1 MRIWDSRFV
10 AVILWFGACVRC
22 AAQPVSEAPTFG
34 LPASRPPGYLQ
45 GPLVRPADGVRH
57 AELDKAWQLYDAAV
71 DGAIA
76 QARAT
81 ITERFERAVKD
92 GDLDAAEK
100 WQAISE
106 KFEKQGALPDESE
119 VRSVAEAEKKV
130 RDARAELGSAYES
143 VVKSLTTARDIE
155 AAKATRTEWLS
166 LSTRWD
172 KAAPRRVPFPA
183 ARHAARPRGIVT
195 RPKNGVVHPDL
206 DVAWQRYEAAVDNAI
221 EEVQAAIRG
230 QLDAAT
236 ERGDLDAVEQ
246 WQKTRDAFRHVG
258 AMPVEK
264 ELKASVNALRRVL
277 REAKEKLS
285 VEYAAV
291 VKSLTT
297 NKDLELAK
305 AVRGEGRPFGRKDI
319 PKDAFTIA
327 DHSYYF
333 FTDPKTQAQ
342 AQEACEKLGGYLAR
356 VNSRSEQDAMNA
368 KLASFRLPG
377 DAVFW
382 VDGSD
387 KQQEGRWWFLDGSPM
402 PGDLQW
408 LPLQP
413 DNANGGEHGLQ
424 LMCKKHRYYDRW
436 DVGLNDGLQDGKFG
450 FLCEWDEIKE

>member
-1 MRIWDSRFV
+1 M
-10 AVILWFGACVRC
+10 
-22 AAQPVSEAPTFG
+22 
-34 LPASRPPGYLQ
+34 
-45 GPLVRPADGVRH
+45 
-57 AELDKAWQLYDAAV
+57 
-71 DGAIA
+71 
-76 QARAT
+76 
-81 ITERFERAVKD
+81 
-92 GDLDAAEK
+92 
-100 WQAISE
+100 
-106 KFEKQGALPDESE
+106 
-119 VRSVAEAEKKV
+119 RSVAEAEKKV
-130 RDARAELGSAYES
+130 RDARAELGGAYES
-143 VVKSLTTARDIE
+143 VVTSLTTAREIE
-155 AAKATRTEWLS
+155 AAKATRTEWMF

-172 KAAPRRVPFPA
+172 EAAPRRVPLPA

-195 RPKNGVVHPDL
+195 RPKNGAMHPDL
-206 DVAWQRYEAAVDNAI
+206 DVAWRRYEAAVDNAI
-221 EEVQAAIRG
+221 EEVQSAIRRR
-230 QLDAAT
+230 LDAAT

-246 WQKTRDAFRHVG
+246 WQKTHDEFRHVG

-277 REAKEKLS
+277 REEKEKLS

-291 VKSLTT
+291 VKTLTT

-305 AVRGEGRPFGRKDI
+305 AVRGEGRLFGRKEI

-368 KLASFRLPG
+368 KLESFRLPS

-387 KQQEGRWWFLDGSPM
+387 KQQEGHWCFVDGSPL

-408 LPLQP
+408 LRYEPN
-413 DNANGGEHGLQ
+413 NADGGEHGLQ
-424 LMCKKHRYYDRW
+424 LLRKRRYYDRW

-450 FLCEWDEIKE
+450 FLCEWDEIEE